1 MTRHVAFLRG
11 INLGDRRV
19 KMARLRRHLEELDL
33 EGVATYGASG
43 NAILSLPG
51 SSGPADVETTIED
64 HLEDALGYPVDTFI
78 RPLARLEAL
87 VRLDAVSTA
96 RDDGFTPHVIFL
108 RGEADASVEDALA
121 ALETPDD
128 RFRVLGRE
136 VFWVR
141 RGGIGDSGISHRELE
156 TALGGGGNTMRKLTT
171 VERIVAK
178 FGGRDR

>member
-1 MTRHVAFLRG
+1 MTHHVAFLRG

-43 NAILSLPG
+43 NAVFDPPVASD
-51 SSGPADVETTIED
+51 PADLERTIEE
-64 HLEDALGYPVDTFI
+64 HLEDALGFPVDTFV

-87 VRLDAVSTA
+87 VGLDAVSAA
-96 RDDGFTPHVIFL
+96 RDEGFTPHAIFL
-108 RGEADASVEDALA
+108 RDGAGRSVEEALA

-128 RFRVLGRE
+128 RFRIVGRE
-136 VFWVR
+136 VLWLR
-141 RGGIGDSGISHRELE
+141 RGGISDSGISHREME

-178 FGGRDR
+178 FGGGIG